1 MTTASTPFPD
11 GFLWGASSAPHQ
23 NEGHN
28 INSDMWALEELDG
41 SPFSE
46 PSGAGVDAYNR
57 WKEDIDLVKSLGLNS
72 FRFGIEWA
80 RVEPSRGV
88 FDANELAH
96 YRQIIEYCLAQ
107 GVVPVVTL
115 HHFSS
120 PLWFAKEGGWGSATA
135 SDRFGDYV
143 SAVSGILDGVTW
155 VATINEPNIF
165 AVMYQM
171 SLPLQYPDPAAVYAH
186 LAEAHGVADSEAGL
200 NAFSMPAPTEEAA
213 QIMLTAHR
221 RARSILRERTSA
233 KVGWTIAI
241 QGLVARDGYED
252 QLDHYRRIWEDVY
265 LEASRDDDWV
275 GVQSYT
281 SQLVGPN
288 GLEGAPEGAEVT
300 QVGWAYRPDA
310 LGMALRRAWEVTGG
324 TTMLVTENGIA
335 TADDPRR
342 IDYTSG
348 ALAGLASVLA
358 DGLDVRGY
366 LHWTFIDNFEW
377 VHGYGITFG
386 LVAVDRNTF
395 ERSPKPSAYWLGEV
409 SRRNGATILSES
421 DQT

>member
-1 MTTASTPFPD
+1 MTATSNVFPD

-28 INSDMWALEELDG
+28 VNSDMWALEHLEG

-57 WKEDIDLVKSLGLNS
+57 WKEDIDLVKSLGLTA

-80 RVEPSRGV
+80 RVEPSRGA
-88 FDANELAH
+88 FDADELAH
-96 YRQIIEYCLAQ
+96 YRQIIDYCLAQ
-107 GVVPVVTL
+107 GVEPVITL

-120 PLWFAKEGGWGSATA
+120 PLWFAKEGGWGSPEAA
-135 SDRFGDYV
+135 DRFGDYV
-143 SAVSGILDGVTW
+143 TAVSQILHGVTW

-171 SLPLQYPDPAAVYAH
+171 SLPLQYPDPAAVFAH
-186 LAEAHGVADSEAGL
+186 LAEAHAVADSEAGL

-213 QIMLTAHR
+213 QIMLTAHE
-221 RARSILRERTSA
+221 RARTILHEKTSA
-233 KVGWTIAI
+233 RVGWTIAI
-241 QGLVARDGYED
+241 QGLVAREGHED
-252 QLDHYRRIWEDVY
+252 QLDHYRRIWEDIY

-275 GVQSYT
+275 GIQSYT

-288 GLEGAPEGAEVT
+288 GLEGAPAGEEVT

-310 LGMALRRAWEVTGG
+310 LEMALRRAWEVTGG
-324 TTMLVTENGIA
+324 TPMIVTENGIA
-335 TADDPRR
+335 TDDDSRR

-348 ALAGLASVLA
+348 ALAGLARTLE

-377 VHGYGITFG
+377 VHGYAITFG
-386 LVAVDRNTF
+386 LVAVDRTTF
-395 ERSPKPSAYWLGEV
+395 DRTPKPSAYWLGEV
-409 SRRNGATILSES
+409 ARSNGAAIPA
-421 DQT
+421 